1 MGKELIS
8 VIVPVYNA
16 EKYLQKCLDSILEQT
31 YQNLEIII
39 INDGS
44 TDNSG
49 QICQEYEKQDDRI
62 IYIEKQNSGVSDTRN
77 AGMDR
82 MTGTY
87 VTFVDS
93 DDWLEPNYVKF
104 LYEKVIEYQADI
116 VVGNYTSF
124 NESNSVFYFHISTDY
139 YEKVYDNK
147 SVIPCLYD
155 AKELL
160 KSALIVPWGK
170 IYKKEIIANLRFP
183 INRIGEDA
191 LFNLKALLD
200 SEKVVYVNK
209 SAYINRVREGSLSNT
224 WTDEWI
230 RDAIYIIEER
240 LSLLATLGYPLS
252 EHRRAYKMS
261 LDYIS
266 SEGYNRGLA
275 NSHELNYIK
284 EKKMLLDRLL
294 PQSKEDKKAVVLA
307 ADFSSLDQVVTTIKS
322 ICYHNRSVRFYII
335 NEDFPK
341 EWFIELNSRLRD
353 FNSEIINCRVTSN
366 QLSRHKTDISYTA
379 SLLYCISDFVEE
391 DKALYLDYDV
401 LVTKNLD
408 DLFETD
414 LQDYPLAAVRDYG
427 GRVYYGREMF
437 NAGVLL
443 INNRLWKQEN
453 MSQRLI
459 DLTNEWHDK
468 VDQADQSILNMLFEN
483 RWLEMEFDNNHVV
496 IHKQFTDYELPA
508 GQDYPGIIH
517 YLSHRKPWFDLAAQ
531 TYRDVWWYY
540 HSLEWT
546 ELGKNHHL
554 HPLQKSHI
562 YPIREPLTCLI
573 YTSSDQ
579 IEQIET
585 LIQSLPN
592 IQFKIAARVMVSDRL
607 KQLLVYPNVTV
618 YAGINYL
625 AELDQEL
632 IETSQV
638 LLDINHGEKTE
649 EMLDQ
654 FSERGKL
661 ILAFENTK
669 YREVGQ
675 ITYKVEQVQE
685 MIEKLREVE
694 EKHGF

>member
-1 MGKELIS
+1 MNEKIT
-8 VIVPVYNA
+8 VIVPVYNV
-16 EKYLQKCLDSILEQT
+16 EHYLDKCLDSLINQT
-31 YQNLEIII
+31 YKNLEIIV

-49 QICQEYEKQDDRI
+49 IICQEYAQKDNRI
-62 IYIEKQNSGVSDTRN
+62 IYIEKENGGQSEARN
-77 AGMDR
+77 MGLNR
-82 MTGTY
+82 MTGSY

-93 DDWLEPNYVKF
+93 DDWVELDYVEV
-104 LYEKVIEYQADI
+104 LYNKLIEYQADI
-116 VVGNYTSF
+116 AVGNYYSY
-124 NESNSVFYFHISTDY
+124 NEQEGIFYFHIFGNSY
-139 YEKVYDNK
+139 YEKVYDNVSIFENFYESEHMK
-147 SVIPCLYD
+147 NF
-155 AKELL
+155 
-160 KSALIVPWGK
+160 ALICVGGKLYKSDLFRELRFEVGKLGEDGYLNQK
-170 IYKKEIIANLRFP
+170 IY
-183 INRIGEDA
+183 
-191 LFNLKALLD
+191 LLA
-200 SEKVVYVNK
+200 EKTIYLNAGLY
-209 SAYINRVREGSLSNT
+209 AYRQREGSSSRS
-224 WTDEWI
+224 WTEKWMHALV
-230 RDAIYIIEER
+230 DAMSER
-240 LSLLATLGYPLS
+240 ITLLASLGYPLDK
-252 EHRRAYKMS
+252 H
-261 LDYIS
+261 
-266 SEGYNRGLA
+266 LA
-275 NSHELNYIK
+275 VYR
-284 EKKMLLDRLL
+284 KMLDSALSNGQASTLSDTNTY
-294 PQSKEDKKAVVLA
+294 KELAAKKVVLSQLTTEKTIDKKAVVLA
-307 ADFSSLDQVVTTIKS
+307 ANHAYVEQVVTTIKS
-322 ICYHNRSVRFYII
+322 ICYHNRSIRFYLI
-335 NEDFPK
+335 NSDFPN
-341 EWFIELNSRLRD
+341 EWFKQLNKRLERYD
-353 FNSEIINCRVTSN
+353 SEIINCRVTSE
-366 QLSRHKTDISYTA
+366 QISRYKTDISYTVF
-379 SLLYCISDFVEE
+379 LRYFISDFVKE
-391 DKALYLDYDV
+391 DKALYLDCDLV
-401 LVTKNLD
+401 VTKNLD
-408 DLFETD
+408 NLFETD

-483 RWLEMEFDNNHVV
+483 RWIELEFDNNHVV

-531 TYRDVWWYY
+531 SYRDVWWYY

-546 ELGKNHHL
+546 ELGQNHHL

-562 YPIREPLTCLI
+562 YPIREPFTCLI

-579 IEQIET
+579 IEQIDT

-625 AELDQEL
+625 VELDQEL

-654 FSERGKL
+654 FSKRGKL

-669 YREVGQ
+669 YREMGQ

-694 EKHGF
+694 EKYGF

>member
-483 RWLEMEFDNNHVV
+483 RWIELEFDNNHVV

-531 TYRDVWWYY
+531 SYRDVWWYY

-546 ELGKNHHL
+546 ELGQNHHL

-562 YPIREPLTCLI
+562 YPIREPFTCLI

-579 IEQIET
+579 IEQIDT

-669 YREVGQ
+669 YSEVGQ
-675 ITYKVEQVQE
+675 IIYKVEQVQE
-685 MIEKLREVE
+685 IINKIREVE
-694 EKHGF
+694 DKHGF

>member
-1 MGKELIS
+1 MEKELIS

-31 YQNLEIII
+31 YKNLEIII

-62 IYIEKQNSGVSDTRN
+62 VYIEKENSGVSDTRN
-77 AGMDR
+77 AGMNR
-82 MTGTY
+82 MTGPY

-104 LYEKVIEYQADI
+104 LYEKLIEHQADI

-124 NESNSVFYFHISTDY
+124 NESNSVFYFHTSADY

-170 IYKKEIIANLRFP
+170 IYKKEIIANFRFP
-183 INRIGEDA
+183 IDRIGEDA

-200 SEKVVYVNK
+200 SKKVVYVNK
-209 SAYINRVREGSLSNT
+209 SAYIYRVREGSLSNT
-224 WTDEWI
+224 WSDKWI

-240 LSLLATLGYPLS
+240 LSLLASLGYPLS

-266 SEGYNRGLA
+266 SEAYNRGLA

-307 ADFSSLDQVVTTIKS
+307 ADFSNLDQVVTTIKS
-322 ICYHNRSVRFYII
+322 ICYHNHSVRFYII

-341 EWFIELNSRLRD
+341 EWFIQLNSRLRD
-353 FNSEIINCRVTSN
+353 FDSEMINCCVTSD
-366 QLSRHKTDISYTA
+366 QLSRHKTDISYTS
-379 SLLYCISDFVEE
+379 SLLYFISDFVEE
-391 DKALYLDYDV
+391 NKALYLDYDV

-408 DLFETD
+408 DLFEID

-427 GRVYYGREMF
+427 RKVYYDQEMF
-437 NAGVLL
+437 NTGVLL
-443 INNRLWKQEN
+443 INNRVWKQESMN
-453 MSQRLI
+453 QRLI
-459 DLTNEWHDK
+459 NLTDDLHDK
-468 VDQADQSILNMLFEN
+468 VDMVDQLMLNKLFEN
-483 RWLEMEFDNNHVV
+483 KWLELDFDNNYIVS
-496 IHKQFTDYELPA
+496 HKQFTDYKLPKS
-508 GQDYPGIIH
+508 QDYPGIIH
-517 YLSHRKPWFDLAAQ
+517 YPSNRKPWDNLGIQA
-531 TYRDVWWYY
+531 YRNVWWYY
-540 HSLEWT
+540 HNLEWT
-546 ELGKNHHL
+546 ELGQNYYL
-554 HPLQKSHI
+554 HTLKKAHI
-562 YPIREPLTCLI
+562 YPQKLPVTCLI
-573 YTSSDQ
+573 YTFSDRIEKLDSLVQALPEIQFIIVASVKVSDQ
-579 IEQIET
+579 LTKRIV
-585 LIQSLPN
+585 N
-592 IQFKIAARVMVSDRL
+592 
-607 KQLLVYPNVTV
+607 PNVT
-618 YAGINYL
+618 ILSEFNDL
-625 AELDQEL
+625 SELEQEL
-632 IETSQV
+632 IEISQI
-638 LLDINHGEKTE
+638 LLDVNHGEKNVE
-649 EMLDQ
+649 ILEQ
-654 FSERGKL
+654 FAKLGKP

-669 YREVGQ
+669 YCEVGQ
-675 ITYKVEQVQE
+675 IIYKVEQVQE
-685 MIEKLREVE
+685 MINKIREVE
-694 EKHGF
+694 DKHGF

>member
-1 MGKELIS
+1 MEKELIS

-31 YQNLEIII
+31 YKNLEIII

-62 IYIEKQNSGVSDTRN
+62 VYIEKENSGVSDTRN
-77 AGMDR
+77 AGMNR
-82 MTGTY
+82 MTGPY

-104 LYEKVIEYQADI
+104 LYEKLIEHQADI

-124 NESNSVFYFHISTDY
+124 NESNSVFYFHTSADY

-170 IYKKEIIANLRFP
+170 IYKKEIIANFRFP
-183 INRIGEDA
+183 IDRIGEDA

-200 SEKVVYVNK
+200 SKKVVYVNK
-209 SAYINRVREGSLSNT
+209 SAYIYRVREGSLSNT
-224 WTDEWI
+224 WSDKWI

-240 LSLLATLGYPLS
+240 LSLLASLGYPLS

-266 SEGYNRGLA
+266 SEAYNRGLA

-307 ADFSSLDQVVTTIKS
+307 ADFSNLDQVVTTIKS
-322 ICYHNRSVRFYII
+322 ICYHNHSVRFYII

-341 EWFIELNSRLRD
+341 EWFIQLNSRLRD
-353 FNSEIINCRVTSN
+353 FDSEMINCCVTSD
-366 QLSRHKTDISYTA
+366 QLSRHKTDISYTS
-379 SLLYCISDFVEE
+379 SLLYFISDFVEE
-391 DKALYLDYDV
+391 NKALYLDYDV

-408 DLFETD
+408 DLFEID

-427 GRVYYGREMF
+427 RKVYYDQEMF
-437 NAGVLL
+437 NIGVLL
-443 INNRLWKQEN
+443 INNRVWKQEN
-453 MSQRLI
+453 MTQRLI
-459 DLTNEWHDK
+459 DLTDELHDK
-468 VDQADQSILNMLFEN
+468 LDMVDQHILNKLFEN
-483 RWLEMEFDNNHVV
+483 KWLEIDFDNNYIVS
-496 IHKQFTDYELPA
+496 HKQFTDYKLPKS
-508 GQDYPGIIH
+508 QDYPGIIH
-517 YLSHRKPWFDLAAQ
+517 YPSNRKPWDNLGIQA
-531 TYRDVWWYY
+531 YRNVWWYY
-540 HSLEWT
+540 HNLEWT
-546 ELGKNHHL
+546 ELGQNYHL
-554 HPLQKSHI
+554 HTLKKAHI
-562 YPIREPLTCLI
+562 YPQKLPVTCLI
-573 YTSSDQ
+573 YTFSDRIEQLESLVQALPEIQFIIVASVKVSDQ
-579 IEQIET
+579 LTKRI
-585 LIQSLPN
+585 
-592 IQFKIAARVMVSDRL
+592 VD
-607 KQLLVYPNVTV
+607 PNVT
-618 YAGINYL
+618 ILSDFNDL
-625 AELDQEL
+625 SELEQEL
-632 IETSQV
+632 IEISQV
-638 LLDINHGEKTE
+638 LLDINHGEKNE
-649 EMLDQ
+649 EIMEQ
-654 FSERGKL
+654 FAKLGKP

-669 YREVGQ
+669 YSEVGQ
-675 ITYKVEQVQE
+675 IIYKVEQVQE
-685 MIEKLREVE
+685 MINKIREVE
-694 EKHGF
+694 DKHGF

>member
-49 QICQEYEKQDDRI
+49 QICQEYEKKDARI
-62 IYIEKQNSGVSDTRN
+62 IYIEKENSGVSDTRN
-77 AGMDR
+77 TGLDR

-93 DDWLEPNYVKF
+93 DDWVEPNYIKF
-104 LYEKVIEYQADI
+104 LYEKVIDHKADI

-124 NESNSVFYFHISTDY
+124 NESNSVFYFHTSADY

-147 SVIPCLYD
+147 SIIPCLYD
-155 AKELL
+155 SKELL

-209 SAYINRVREGSLSNT
+209 SAYINRVREGSLSNA
-224 WTDEWI
+224 WTDEGI

-266 SEGYNRGLA
+266 SEAYNRGLA

-307 ADFSSLDQVVTTIKS
+307 ADFSNLDQVVTTIKS

-335 NEDFPK
+335 NRDFPK
-341 EWFIELNSRLRD
+341 EWFIQLNGRLRD
-353 FNSEIINCRVTSN
+353 FDSEIINCRVTSD
-366 QLSRHKTDISYTA
+366 QISRFKTDISYVA
-379 SLLYCISDFVEE
+379 SLCYFIPDFVKE
-391 DKALYLDYDV
+391 DKALYLDCDLV
-401 LVTKNLD
+401 VTKNLD
-408 DLFETD
+408 DLFATD
-414 LQDYPLAAVRDYG
+414 LQGYPLAAVRDYG
-427 GRVYYGREMF
+427 GKVYYDQEIF
-437 NAGVLL
+437 NVGVLL
-443 INNRLWKQEN
+443 INNLVWKQES
-453 MSQRLI
+453 MTQRLI
-459 DLTNEWHDK
+459 NLTDEQHDK
-468 VDQADQSILNMLFEN
+468 ADQVNQLVLNKLFEN
-483 RWLEMEFDNNHVV
+483 KWLELDFDNNYIV
-496 IHKQFTDYELPA
+496 IHKQFTDYKLPKS
-508 GQDYPGIIH
+508 QDYPGIIH
-517 YLSHRKPWFDLAAQ
+517 YPSNRKPWDNLGIQA
-531 TYRDVWWYY
+531 YRNVWWYY
-540 HSLEWT
+540 HNLEWT
-546 ELGKNHHL
+546 ELGQNYHL
-554 HPLQKSHI
+554 HTLKKAHI
-562 YPIREPLTCLI
+562 YPQKLPVTCLI
-573 YTSSDQ
+573 YTFSDRIEQLESLVQALPEIQFIIVARVKVSDQ
-579 IEQIET
+579 LTKRIV
-585 LIQSLPN
+585 N
-592 IQFKIAARVMVSDRL
+592 
-607 KQLLVYPNVTV
+607 PNVT
-618 YAGINYL
+618 ILSEFNDL
-625 AELDQEL
+625 SELEQEL
-632 IETSQV
+632 IEISQV
-638 LLDINHGEKTE
+638 LLDINHGEKNE
-649 EMLDQ
+649 EIMEQ
-654 FSERGKL
+654 FAKLGKP
-661 ILAFENTK
+661 IIAFENTK
-669 YREVGQ
+669 YSEVGQ
-675 ITYKVEQVQE
+675 IIYKVEQVQE
-685 MIEKLREVE
+685 MINKIREVE
-694 EKHGF
+694 DKHEF

>member
-1 MGKELIS
+1 MEKELIS

-31 YQNLEIII
+31 YKNLEIII

-62 IYIEKQNSGVSDTRN
+62 VYIEKENSGVSDTRN
-77 AGMDR
+77 AGMNR
-82 MTGTY
+82 MTGPY

-104 LYEKVIEYQADI
+104 LYEKLIEHQADI

-124 NESNSVFYFHISTDY
+124 NESNSVFYFHTSADY

-170 IYKKEIIANLRFP
+170 IYKKEIIANFRFP
-183 INRIGEDA
+183 IDRIVEDA

-200 SEKVVYVNK
+200 SKKVVYVNK
-209 SAYINRVREGSLSNT
+209 SAYIYRVREGSLSNT
-224 WTDEWI
+224 WSDKWI

-240 LSLLATLGYPLS
+240 LSLLASLGYPLS

-266 SEGYNRGLA
+266 SEAYNRGLA

-307 ADFSSLDQVVTTIKS
+307 ADFSNLDQVVTTIKS

-341 EWFIELNSRLRD
+341 EWFIQLNSRLRD
-353 FNSEIINCRVTSN
+353 FDSEMINCCVTSD
-366 QLSRHKTDISYTA
+366 QLSRHKTDISYTS
-379 SLLYCISDFVEE
+379 SLLYFISDFVEE
-391 DKALYLDYDV
+391 NKALYLDYDV

-408 DLFETD
+408 DLFEID

-427 GRVYYGREMF
+427 RKVYYDQEMF
-437 NAGVLL
+437 NIGVLL
-443 INNRLWKQEN
+443 INNRVWKQEN
-453 MSQRLI
+453 MTQRLI
-459 DLTNEWHDK
+459 DLTDELHDK
-468 VDQADQSILNMLFEN
+468 VDMVDQHILNKLFEN
-483 RWLEMEFDNNHVV
+483 KWLEIDFDNNYIVS
-496 IHKQFTDYELPA
+496 HKQFTDYKLPKS
-508 GQDYPGIIH
+508 QDYPGIIH
-517 YLSHRKPWFDLAAQ
+517 YPSNRKPWDNLGIQA
-531 TYRDVWWYY
+531 YRNVWWYY
-540 HSLEWT
+540 HNLEWT
-546 ELGKNHHL
+546 ELGQNYHL
-554 HPLQKSHI
+554 HTLKKAHI
-562 YPIREPLTCLI
+562 YPQKLPVTCLI
-573 YTSSDQ
+573 YTFSDR
-579 IEQIET
+579 IEQLE
-585 LIQSLPN
+585 SLVQALPE
-592 IQFKIAARVMVSDRL
+592 IQFIIVASVKVSG
-607 KQLLVYPNVTV
+607 QLTKRIVDPNVT
-618 YAGINYL
+618 ILSDFNDL
-625 AELDQEL
+625 SELEQEL
-632 IETSQV
+632 IEISQV
-638 LLDINHGEKTE
+638 LLDINHGEKNE
-649 EMLDQ
+649 EIMEQ
-654 FSERGKL
+654 FAKLGKP

-669 YREVGQ
+669 YSEVGQ
-675 ITYKVEQVQE
+675 IIYKVEQVQE
-685 MIEKLREVE
+685 MINKIREVE
-694 EKHGF
+694 DKHGF

>member
-1 MGKELIS
+1 MEKELIS

-31 YQNLEIII
+31 YKNLEIII

-62 IYIEKQNSGVSDTRN
+62 VYIEKENSGVSDTRN
-77 AGMDR
+77 AGMNR
-82 MTGTY
+82 MTGPY

-104 LYEKVIEYQADI
+104 LYEKLIEHQADI

-124 NESNSVFYFHISTDY
+124 NESNSVFYFHTSADY

-170 IYKKEIIANLRFP
+170 IYKKEIIANFRFP
-183 INRIGEDA
+183 IDRIGEDA

-200 SEKVVYVNK
+200 SKKVVYVNK
-209 SAYINRVREGSLSNT
+209 SAYIYRVREGSLSNT
-224 WTDEWI
+224 WSDKWI

-240 LSLLATLGYPLS
+240 LSLLASLGYPLS

-266 SEGYNRGLA
+266 SEAYNRGLA

-307 ADFSSLDQVVTTIKS
+307 ADFSNLDQVVTTIKS
-322 ICYHNRSVRFYII
+322 ICYHNHSVRFYII

-341 EWFIELNSRLRD
+341 EWFIQLNSRLRD
-353 FNSEIINCRVTSN
+353 FDSEMINCCVTSD
-366 QLSRHKTDISYTA
+366 QLSRHKTDISYTS
-379 SLLYCISDFVEE
+379 SLLYFISDFVEE
-391 DKALYLDYDV
+391 NKALYLDYDV

-408 DLFETD
+408 DLFEID

-427 GRVYYGREMF
+427 RKVYYDQEMF
-437 NAGVLL
+437 NIGVLL
-443 INNRLWKQEN
+443 INNRVWKQEN
-453 MSQRLI
+453 MTQRLI
-459 DLTNEWHDK
+459 DLTDELHDK
-468 VDQADQSILNMLFEN
+468 VDMVDQHILNKLFEN
-483 RWLEMEFDNNHVV
+483 KWLEIDFDNNYIVS
-496 IHKQFTDYELPA
+496 HKQFTDYKLPKS
-508 GQDYPGIIH
+508 QDYPGIIH
-517 YLSHRKPWFDLAAQ
+517 YPSNRKPWDNLGIQA
-531 TYRDVWWYY
+531 YRNVWWYY
-540 HSLEWT
+540 HNLEWT
-546 ELGKNHHL
+546 ELGQNYHL
-554 HPLQKSHI
+554 HTLKKAHI
-562 YPIREPLTCLI
+562 YPQKLPVTCLI
-573 YTSSDQ
+573 YTFSDRIEQLESLVQALPEIQFIIVASVKVSDQ
-579 IEQIET
+579 LTKRI
-585 LIQSLPN
+585 
-592 IQFKIAARVMVSDRL
+592 VD
-607 KQLLVYPNVTV
+607 PNVT
-618 YAGINYL
+618 ILSDFNDL
-625 AELDQEL
+625 SELEQEL
-632 IETSQV
+632 IEISQV
-638 LLDINHGEKTE
+638 LLDINHGEKNE
-649 EMLDQ
+649 EIMEQ
-654 FSERGKL
+654 FAKLGKP

-669 YREVGQ
+669 YSEVGQ
-675 ITYKVEQVQE
+675 IIYKVEQVQE
-685 MIEKLREVE
+685 MINKIREVE
-694 EKHGF
+694 DKHGF

>member
-1 MGKELIS
+1 MEKELIS

-31 YQNLEIII
+31 YKNLEIII

-62 IYIEKQNSGVSDTRN
+62 VYIEKENSGVSDTRN

-82 MTGTY
+82 MTGPY

-104 LYEKVIEYQADI
+104 LYEKLIEHQADI

-124 NESNSVFYFHISTDY
+124 NESNSVFYFHTSADY

-170 IYKKEIIANLRFP
+170 IYKKEIIANFRFP
-183 INRIGEDA
+183 IDRIGEDA
-191 LFNLKALLD
+191 LFNLKALLG
-200 SEKVVYVNK
+200 SKKVVYVNK
-209 SAYINRVREGSLSNT
+209 SAYIYRVREGSLSNT

-266 SEGYNRGLA
+266 SEAYNRGLA

-307 ADFSSLDQVVTTIKS
+307 ADFSNLDQVVTTIKS

-335 NEDFPK
+335 NRDFPK
-341 EWFIELNSRLRD
+341 EWFIQLNGRLRD
-353 FNSEIINCRVTSN
+353 FDSEIINCRVTSD
-366 QLSRHKTDISYTA
+366 QISRFKTDISYVA
-379 SLLYCISDFVEE
+379 SLCYFIPDFVKE
-391 DKALYLDYDV
+391 DKALYLDCDLV
-401 LVTKNLD
+401 VTKNLD
-408 DLFETD
+408 DLFATD
-414 LQDYPLAAVRDYG
+414 LQGYPLAAVRDYG
-427 GRVYYGREMF
+427 RKVYYDQEIF
-437 NAGVLL
+437 NVGVLL
-443 INNRLWKQEN
+443 INNLVWKQES
-453 MSQRLI
+453 MTQRLI
-459 DLTNEWHDK
+459 NLTDEQHDK
-468 VDQADQSILNMLFEN
+468 ADQVDQLVLNKLFEN
-483 RWLEMEFDNNHVV
+483 KWLELDFDNNYIVS
-496 IHKQFTDYELPA
+496 HKQFTDYKLPKS
-508 GQDYPGIIH
+508 QDYPGIIH
-517 YLSHRKPWFDLAAQ
+517 YPSNRKPWDNLGIQA
-531 TYRDVWWYY
+531 YRNVWWYY
-540 HSLEWT
+540 HNLEWT
-546 ELGKNHHL
+546 ELGQNYHL
-554 HPLQKSHI
+554 HTLKKAHI
-562 YPIREPLTCLI
+562 YPQKLPVTCLI
-573 YTSSDQ
+573 YTFSDRIEQLESLVQALPEIQFIIVARVKVSDQ
-579 IEQIET
+579 LTKRIV
-585 LIQSLPN
+585 N
-592 IQFKIAARVMVSDRL
+592 
-607 KQLLVYPNVTV
+607 PNVT
-618 YAGINYL
+618 ILSDFNDL
-625 AELDQEL
+625 SELEQEL
-632 IETSQV
+632 IEISQV
-638 LLDINHGEKTE
+638 LLDINHGEKNE
-649 EMLDQ
+649 EIMEQ
-654 FSERGKL
+654 FAKLGKP

-669 YREVGQ
+669 YSEVGQ
-675 ITYKVEQVQE
+675 IIYKVEQVQE
-685 MIEKLREVE
+685 MINKIREVE
-694 EKHGF
+694 DKYGF

>member
-62 IYIEKQNSGVSDTRN
+62 IYIEKENSGVSDTRN
-77 AGMDR
+77 AGLDR

-93 DDWLEPNYVKF
+93 DDWVEPNYIKF

-147 SVIPCLYD
+147 SIIPCLYD
-155 AKELL
+155 SKELL

-209 SAYINRVREGSLSNT
+209 SAYIYRVREGSLSNT

-266 SEGYNRGLA
+266 SEAYNRGLA

-307 ADFSSLDQVVTTIKS
+307 ADFSNLDQVVTTIKS

-335 NEDFPK
+335 NRDFPK
-341 EWFIELNSRLRD
+341 EWFIQLNGRLRD
-353 FNSEIINCRVTSN
+353 FDSEIINCRVTSD
-366 QLSRHKTDISYTA
+366 QISRFKTDINYVA
-379 SLLYCISDFVEE
+379 SLYYFIPDFVKE
-391 DKALYLDYDV
+391 DKALYLNCDLV
-401 LVTKNLD
+401 VTKNLD
-408 DLFETD
+408 DLFATD
-414 LQDYPLAAVRDYG
+414 LQGYPLAAVRDYG
-427 GRVYYGREMF
+427 GKVYYDQEIF
-437 NAGVLL
+437 NVGVLL
-443 INNRLWKQEN
+443 INNLVWKQES
-453 MSQRLI
+453 MTQRLI
-459 DLTNEWHDK
+459 NLTDELHDK
-468 VDQADQSILNMLFEN
+468 VDMVDQHILNKLFEN
-483 RWLEMEFDNNHVV
+483 KWLELDFDNNYIVS
-496 IHKQFTDYELPA
+496 HKQFTDYKLPKS
-508 GQDYPGIIH
+508 QDYPGIIH
-517 YLSHRKPWFDLAAQ
+517 YPSNRKPWDNLGIQA
-531 TYRDVWWYY
+531 YRNVWWYY
-540 HSLEWT
+540 HNLEWT
-546 ELGKNHHL
+546 ELGQNYHL
-554 HPLQKSHI
+554 HTLKKAHI
-562 YPIREPLTCLI
+562 YPQKLPVTCLI
-573 YTSSDQ
+573 YTFSDRIEQLESLVQALPEIQFIIVARVKVSDQ
-579 IEQIET
+579 LTKRIV
-585 LIQSLPN
+585 N
-592 IQFKIAARVMVSDRL
+592 
-607 KQLLVYPNVTV
+607 PNVT
-618 YAGINYL
+618 ILSEFNDL
-625 AELDQEL
+625 SELEQEL
-632 IETSQV
+632 IEISQV
-638 LLDINHGEKTE
+638 LLDINHGEKNE
-649 EMLDQ
+649 EIMEQ
-654 FSERGKL
+654 FAKLGKP

-669 YREVGQ
+669 YSEVGQ
-675 ITYKVEQVQE
+675 IIYKVEQVQE
-685 MIEKLREVE
+685 MINKIREVE
-694 EKHGF
+694 DKHGF

>member
-62 IYIEKQNSGVSDTRN
+62 IYIEKENSGVSDTRN
-77 AGMDR
+77 AGMNR

-87 VTFVDS
+87 ITFVDS

-104 LYEKVIEYQADI
+104 LYEKLIEHQADI

-124 NESNSVFYFHISTDY
+124 NESNSVFYFHTSADY

-147 SVIPCLYD
+147 SIIPCLYD

-170 IYKKEIIANLRFP
+170 IYKKEIIANFRFP
-183 INRIGEDA
+183 IDRIGEDA

-200 SEKVVYVNK
+200 SKKVVYVNK
-209 SAYINRVREGSLSNT
+209 SAYIYRVREGSLSNT
-224 WTDEWI
+224 WSDKWI

-240 LSLLATLGYPLS
+240 LSLLASLGYPLS
-252 EHRRAYKMS
+252 EHRRVYKMS

-266 SEGYNRGLA
+266 SEAYNRGLA

-294 PQSKEDKKAVVLA
+294 PQNKEDKKAVVMV
-307 ADFSSLDQVVTTIKS
+307 ADVSNINQVLTTMKS

-335 NEDFPK
+335 NEGFSK
-341 EWFIELNSRLRD
+341 EWFIQLNSRLRD
-353 FNSEIINCRVTSN
+353 FDSEMINCRVTSN

-408 DLFETD
+408 DLFEID

-427 GRVYYGREMF
+427 RKVYYDQEMF
-437 NAGVLL
+437 NTGVLL
-443 INNRLWKQEN
+443 INNRVWKQESMN
-453 MSQRLI
+453 QRLI
-459 DLTNEWHDK
+459 NLTDDLHDK
-468 VDQADQSILNMLFEN
+468 VDMVDQLMMNKLFEN
-483 RWLEMEFDNNHVV
+483 KWLELDFDNNYIVS
-496 IHKQFTDYELPA
+496 HKQFTDYKLPKS
-508 GQDYPGIIH
+508 QDYPGIIH
-517 YLSHRKPWFDLAAQ
+517 YPSNRKPWDNLGIQA
-531 TYRDVWWYY
+531 YRNVWWYY
-540 HSLEWT
+540 HNLEWT
-546 ELGKNHHL
+546 ELGQNYHL
-554 HPLQKSHI
+554 HTLKKAHI
-562 YPIREPLTCLI
+562 YPQKLPVTCLI
-573 YTSSDQ
+573 YTFSDR
-579 IEQIET
+579 IEK
-585 LIQSLPN
+585 LDSLVQALPE
-592 IQFKIAARVMVSDRL
+592 IQFIIVASVKVSY
-607 KQLLVYPNVTV
+607 QLTKRIVNPNVT
-618 YAGINYL
+618 ILSEFNDL
-625 AELDQEL
+625 SELEQEL
-632 IETSQV
+632 IEISQI
-638 LLDINHGEKTE
+638 LLDINHGEKNVE
-649 EMLDQ
+649 ILEQ
-654 FSERGKL
+654 FAKLGKP

-669 YREVGQ
+669 YSEVGQ
-675 ITYKVEQVQE
+675 IIYKVEQVQE
-685 MIEKLREVE
+685 MINKIREVE
-694 EKHGF
+694 DKHGF

>member
-1 MGKELIS
+1 MEKELIS

-62 IYIEKQNSGVSDTRN
+62 IYIEKENSGVSDTRN
-77 AGMDR
+77 AGLDR

-93 DDWLEPNYVKF
+93 DDWVEPNYIKF

-155 AKELL
+155 SKELL

-209 SAYINRVREGSLSNT
+209 SAYIYRVREGSLSNT

-240 LSLLATLGYPLS
+240 LSLLATLGYPLL

-266 SEGYNRGLA
+266 SEACNRGLA

-307 ADFSSLDQVVTTIKS
+307 ADFSNLDQVVTTIKS

-335 NEDFPK
+335 NRDFPK
-341 EWFIELNSRLRD
+341 EWFIQLNGRLSD
-353 FNSEIINCRVTSN
+353 FDSEIINCRVTSD
-366 QLSRHKTDISYTA
+366 QISRFKTDISYTVYLRYFVA
-379 SLLYCISDFVEE
+379 DFVKE
-391 DKALYLDYDV
+391 DKALYLDYDLV
-401 LVTKNLD
+401 VTKNLD
-408 DLFETD
+408 DLFNID
-414 LQDYPLAAVRDYG
+414 LQDYPLAAIRDYG
-427 GRVYYGREMF
+427 GKVYYGREIF

-443 INNRLWKQEN
+443 INNRVWKQEQLP
-453 MSQRLI
+453 QRLI

-468 VDQADQSILNMLFEN
+468 ADQVDQLVLNKLFEN
-483 RWLEMEFDNNHVV
+483 RWVELDFDNNYIVS
-496 IHKQFTDYELPA
+496 HKQFTDYKLPKS
-508 GQDYPGIIH
+508 QDYPGIIH
-517 YLSHRKPWFDLAAQ
+517 YPSNRKPWDNLGIQA
-531 TYRDVWWYY
+531 YRNVWWYY
-540 HSLEWT
+540 HNLEWT
-546 ELGKNHHL
+546 ELGQNYHL
-554 HPLQKSHI
+554 HTLKKAHI
-562 YPIREPLTCLI
+562 YPQKLPVTCLI
-573 YTSSDQ
+573 YTFSDRIEQLESLVQALPEIQFIIVARVKVSDQ
-579 IEQIET
+579 LTKRIV
-585 LIQSLPN
+585 N
-592 IQFKIAARVMVSDRL
+592 
-607 KQLLVYPNVTV
+607 PNVT
-618 YAGINYL
+618 ILSEFNDL
-625 AELDQEL
+625 SELEQEL
-632 IETSQV
+632 IEISQV
-638 LLDINHGEKTE
+638 LLDINHGEKNE
-649 EMLDQ
+649 EIMEQ
-654 FSERGKL
+654 FAKLGKP

-669 YREVGQ
+669 YSEVGQ
-675 ITYKVEQVQE
+675 IIYKVEQVQE
-685 MIEKLREVE
+685 MINKIREVE
-694 EKHGF
+694 DKHGF

>member
-1 MGKELIS
+1 MEKELIS

-31 YQNLEIII
+31 YKNLEIII

-62 IYIEKQNSGVSDTRN
+62 IYIEKENSGVSDTRN

-104 LYEKVIEYQADI
+104 LYEKLIEHQADI

-124 NESNSVFYFHISTDY
+124 NESNSVFYFHTSADY

-170 IYKKEIIANLRFP
+170 IYKKEIIANFRFP
-183 INRIGEDA
+183 IDRIGEDA

-200 SEKVVYVNK
+200 SKKVVYVNK
-209 SAYINRVREGSLSNT
+209 SAYIYRVREGSLSNT
-224 WTDEWI
+224 WSDKWI

-240 LSLLATLGYPLS
+240 LSLLASLGYTLS

-266 SEGYNRGLA
+266 SEAYNRGLA

-307 ADFSSLDQVVTTIKS
+307 ADFSNLDQVVTTIKS

-341 EWFIELNSRLRD
+341 EWFIQLNSRLRD
-353 FNSEIINCRVTSN
+353 FDSEMINCCVTSD
-366 QLSRHKTDISYTA
+366 QLSRHKTDISYTS
-379 SLLYCISDFVEE
+379 SLLYFISDFVEE
-391 DKALYLDYDV
+391 NKALYLDYDV

-408 DLFETD
+408 DLFEID

-427 GRVYYGREMF
+427 RKVYYDQEMF
-437 NAGVLL
+437 NIGVLL
-443 INNRLWKQEN
+443 INNRVWKQEN
-453 MSQRLI
+453 MTQRLI
-459 DLTNEWHDK
+459 DLTDELHDK
-468 VDQADQSILNMLFEN
+468 VDIVDQHILNKLFEN
-483 RWLEMEFDNNHVV
+483 KWLEIDFDNNYIVS
-496 IHKQFTDYELPA
+496 HKQFTDYKLPKS
-508 GQDYPGIIH
+508 QDYPGIIH
-517 YLSHRKPWFDLAAQ
+517 YPSNRKPWDNLGIQA
-531 TYRDVWWYY
+531 YRNVWWYY
-540 HSLEWT
+540 HNLEWT
-546 ELGKNHHL
+546 ELGQNYHL
-554 HPLQKSHI
+554 HTLKKAHI
-562 YPIREPLTCLI
+562 YPQKLPVTCLI
-573 YTSSDQ
+573 YTFSDRIEQLESLVQALPEIQFIIVASVKVSDQ
-579 IEQIET
+579 LTKRIV
-585 LIQSLPN
+585 N
-592 IQFKIAARVMVSDRL
+592 
-607 KQLLVYPNVTV
+607 PNVT
-618 YAGINYL
+618 ILSDFNDL
-625 AELDQEL
+625 SELEQEL
-632 IETSQV
+632 IEISQV
-638 LLDINHGEKTE
+638 LLDINHGEKNE
-649 EMLDQ
+649 EIMEQ
-654 FSERGKL
+654 FAKLGKP

-669 YREVGQ
+669 YSEVGQ
-675 ITYKVEQVQE
+675 IIYKVEQVQE
-685 MIEKLREVE
+685 MINKIREVE
-694 EKHGF
+694 DKHGF

>member
-517 YLSHRKPWFDLAAQ
+517 YLSHRKPWFDLASQ

-625 AELDQEL
+625 VELDQEL

-685 MIEKLREVE
+685 MIEKLRELN
-694 EKHGF
+694 K

>member
-1 MGKELIS
+1 MEKELIS

-31 YQNLEIII
+31 YKNLEIII

-62 IYIEKQNSGVSDTRN
+62 VYIEKENSGVSDTRN
-77 AGMDR
+77 AGMNR
-82 MTGTY
+82 MTGPY

-104 LYEKVIEYQADI
+104 LYEKLIEHQADI

-124 NESNSVFYFHISTDY
+124 NESNSVFYFHTSADY

-170 IYKKEIIANLRFP
+170 IYKKEIIANFRFP
-183 INRIGEDA
+183 IDRIGEDA

-200 SEKVVYVNK
+200 SKKVVYVNK
-209 SAYINRVREGSLSNT
+209 SAYIYRVREGSLSNT
-224 WTDEWI
+224 WSDKWI

-240 LSLLATLGYPLS
+240 LSLLASLGYPLS

-266 SEGYNRGLA
+266 SEAYNRGLA

-307 ADFSSLDQVVTTIKS
+307 ADFSNLDQVVTTIKS

-341 EWFIELNSRLRD
+341 EWFIQLNSRLRD
-353 FNSEIINCRVTSN
+353 FDSEMINCCVTSD
-366 QLSRHKTDISYTA
+366 QLSRHKTDISYTS
-379 SLLYCISDFVEE
+379 SLLYFISDFVEE
-391 DKALYLDYDV
+391 NKALYLDYDV

-408 DLFETD
+408 DLFEID

-427 GRVYYGREMF
+427 RKVYYDQEMF
-437 NAGVLL
+437 NIGVLL
-443 INNRLWKQEN
+443 INNRVWKQEN
-453 MSQRLI
+453 MTQRLI
-459 DLTNEWHDK
+459 DLTDELHDK
-468 VDQADQSILNMLFEN
+468 VDMVDQHILNKLFEN
-483 RWLEMEFDNNHVV
+483 KWLEIDFDNNYIVS
-496 IHKQFTDYELPA
+496 HKQFTDYKLPKS
-508 GQDYPGIIH
+508 QDYPGIIH
-517 YLSHRKPWFDLAAQ
+517 YPSNRKPWDNLGIQA
-531 TYRDVWWYY
+531 YRNVWWYY
-540 HSLEWT
+540 HNLEWT
-546 ELGKNHHL
+546 ELGQNYHL
-554 HPLQKSHI
+554 HTLKKAHI
-562 YPIREPLTCLI
+562 YPQKLPVTCLI
-573 YTSSDQ
+573 YTFSDRIEQLESLVQALPEIQFIIVASVKVSDQ
-579 IEQIET
+579 LTKRI
-585 LIQSLPN
+585 
-592 IQFKIAARVMVSDRL
+592 VD
-607 KQLLVYPNVTV
+607 PNVT
-618 YAGINYL
+618 ILSDFNDL
-625 AELDQEL
+625 SELEQEL
-632 IETSQV
+632 IEISQV
-638 LLDINHGEKTE
+638 LLDINHGEKNE
-649 EMLDQ
+649 EIMEQ
-654 FSERGKL
+654 FAKLGKP

-669 YREVGQ
+669 YSEVGQ
-675 ITYKVEQVQE
+675 IIYKVEQVQE
-685 MIEKLREVE
+685 MINKIREVE
-694 EKHGF
+694 DKHGF

>member
-62 IYIEKQNSGVSDTRN
+62 IYIEKENSGVSDTRN
-77 AGMDR
+77 AGLDR

-93 DDWLEPNYVKF
+93 DDWVEPNYIKF

-155 AKELL
+155 SKELL

-183 INRIGEDA
+183 IDRIGEDA

-200 SEKVVYVNK
+200 SKKVVYVNK
-209 SAYINRVREGSLSNT
+209 SAYIYRVREGSLSNT
-224 WTDEWI
+224 WSDKWI

-240 LSLLATLGYPLS
+240 LSLLASLGYPLS

-266 SEGYNRGLA
+266 SEAYNRGLA

-307 ADFSSLDQVVTTIKS
+307 ADFSNLDQVVTTIKS

-341 EWFIELNSRLRD
+341 EWFIQLNSRLRD
-353 FNSEIINCRVTSN
+353 FDSEMINCCVTSD
-366 QLSRHKTDISYTA
+366 QLSRHKTDISYTS
-379 SLLYCISDFVEE
+379 SLLYFISDFVEE
-391 DKALYLDYDV
+391 NKALYLDYDV

-408 DLFETD
+408 DLFEID

-427 GRVYYGREMF
+427 RKVYYDQEMF
-437 NAGVLL
+437 NIGVLL
-443 INNRLWKQEN
+443 INNRVWKQEN
-453 MSQRLI
+453 MTQRLI
-459 DLTNEWHDK
+459 DLTDELHDK
-468 VDQADQSILNMLFEN
+468 VDMVDQHILNKLFEN
-483 RWLEMEFDNNHVV
+483 KWLEIDFDNNYIVS
-496 IHKQFTDYELPA
+496 HKQFTDYKLPKS
-508 GQDYPGIIH
+508 QDYPGIIH
-517 YLSHRKPWFDLAAQ
+517 YPSNRKPWDNLGIQA
-531 TYRDVWWYY
+531 YRNVWWYY
-540 HSLEWT
+540 HNLEWT
-546 ELGKNHHL
+546 ELGQNYHL
-554 HPLQKSHI
+554 HTLKKAHI
-562 YPIREPLTCLI
+562 YPQKLPVTCLI
-573 YTSSDQ
+573 YTFSDRIEQLESLVQALPEIQFIIVASVKVSDQ
-579 IEQIET
+579 LTKRI
-585 LIQSLPN
+585 
-592 IQFKIAARVMVSDRL
+592 VD
-607 KQLLVYPNVTV
+607 PNVT
-618 YAGINYL
+618 ILSDFNDL
-625 AELDQEL
+625 SELEQEL
-632 IETSQV
+632 IEISQV
-638 LLDINHGEKTE
+638 LLDINHGEKNE
-649 EMLDQ
+649 EIMEQ
-654 FSERGKL
+654 FAKLGKP

-669 YREVGQ
+669 YSEVGQ
-675 ITYKVEQVQE
+675 IIYKVEQVQE
-685 MIEKLREVE
+685 MINKIREVE
-694 EKHGF
+694 DKHGF

>member
-49 QICQEYEKQDDRI
+49 QICQEYEKKDARI
-62 IYIEKQNSGVSDTRN
+62 IYIEKENSGVSDTRN
-77 AGMDR
+77 TGLDR

-104 LYEKVIEYQADI
+104 LYEKVIDHKADI

-124 NESNSVFYFHISTDY
+124 NESNSVFYFHTSADY

-147 SVIPCLYD
+147 SIIPCLYD
-155 AKELL
+155 SKELL

-209 SAYINRVREGSLSNT
+209 SAYIYRVREGSLSNT

-240 LSLLATLGYPLS
+240 SSLLATLGYPLS

-353 FNSEIINCRVTSN
+353 FNSEMINCRVTSN

-408 DLFETD
+408 DLFEID

-427 GRVYYGREMF
+427 GKVYYDQEMF
-437 NAGVLL
+437 NTGVLL
-443 INNRLWKQEN
+443 INNRVWKQEN
-453 MSQRLI
+453 MTQRLM
-459 DLTNEWHDK
+459 DLTDKLHDK
-468 VDQADQSILNMLFEN
+468 VDMVDQLMLNKLFEN
-483 RWLEMEFDNNHVV
+483 KWLEIDFDNHYIVS
-496 IHKQFTDYELPA
+496 HRQFTDYKLPKS
-508 GQDYPGIIH
+508 QDYPGIIQ
-517 YLSHRKPWFDLAAQ
+517 YPSNRKPWDNLGIQA
-531 TYRDVWWYY
+531 YRNVWWYY

>member
-1 MGKELIS
+1 MTEKIT
-8 VIVPVYNA
+8 VIVPVYNV
-16 EKYLQKCLDSILEQT
+16 ENYLEKCLDSLINQT
-31 YQNLEIII
+31 YKNLEIIV

-49 QICQEYEKQDDRI
+49 IICQEYAQKDNRI
-62 IYIEKQNSGVSDTRN
+62 IYIEKENGGQSEARN
-77 AGMDR
+77 MGLNR
-82 MTGTY
+82 MTGSY

-93 DDWLEPNYVKF
+93 DDWVELDYVEV
-104 LYEKVIEYQADI
+104 LYNKLIEYQADI
-116 VVGNYTSF
+116 AVGNYYSY
-124 NESNSVFYFHISTDY
+124 NEQEGIFYFHIFGNSY
-139 YEKVYDNK
+139 YEKVYDNVSIFENFYESEHMK
-147 SVIPCLYD
+147 NF
-155 AKELL
+155 
-160 KSALIVPWGK
+160 ALICVGGKLYKSDLFRELRFEVGKLGEDGYLNQK
-170 IYKKEIIANLRFP
+170 IY
-183 INRIGEDA
+183 
-191 LFNLKALLD
+191 LLA
-200 SEKVVYVNK
+200 EKTIYLNAGLY
-209 SAYINRVREGSLSNT
+209 AYRQREGSSSRS
-224 WTDEWI
+224 WTEKWMHALV
-230 RDAIYIIEER
+230 DAMSER
-240 LSLLATLGYPLS
+240 ITLLASLGYPLDK
-252 EHRRAYKMS
+252 H
-261 LDYIS
+261 
-266 SEGYNRGLA
+266 LA
-275 NSHELNYIK
+275 VYR
-284 EKKMLLDRLL
+284 KMLDSALSNGQASTLSDTNTY
-294 PQSKEDKKAVVLA
+294 KELAAKKVVLSQLTTEKTIDKKAVVLA
-307 ADFSSLDQVVTTIKS
+307 ANHAYVEQVVTTIKS
-322 ICYHNRSVRFYII
+322 ICYHNRSIRFYLI
-335 NEDFPK
+335 NSDFPNG
-341 EWFIELNSRLRD
+341 WFKQLNKRLERYD
-353 FNSEIINCRVTSN
+353 SEIINCRVTSE
-366 QLSRHKTDISYTA
+366 QISRYKTDISYTVF
-379 SLLYCISDFVEE
+379 LRYFISDFVKE
-391 DKALYLDYDV
+391 DKALYLDCDLV
-401 LVTKNLD
+401 VTKNLD
-408 DLFETD
+408 NLFETD

-483 RWLEMEFDNNHVV
+483 RWIELEFDNNHVV

-531 TYRDVWWYY
+531 SYRDVWWYY

-546 ELGKNHHL
+546 ELGQNHHL

-562 YPIREPLTCLI
+562 YPIREPFTCLI

-579 IEQIET
+579 IEQIDT

-625 AELDQEL
+625 VELDQEL

-654 FSERGKL
+654 FSKRGKL

-669 YREVGQ
+669 YREMGQ

-694 EKHGF
+694 EKYGF

>member
-1 MGKELIS
+1 MEKELIS

-49 QICQEYEKQDDRI
+49 QICQEYEKKDARI
-62 IYIEKQNSGVSDTRN
+62 IYIEKENSGVSNTRN

-93 DDWLEPNYVKF
+93 DDWVEPNYVNF
-104 LYEKVIEYQADI
+104 LYEKVIDHKADI

-124 NESNSVFYFHISTDY
+124 NESNSVFYFHTSADY

-147 SVIPCLYD
+147 SIIPCLYD
-155 AKELL
+155 SKELL

-170 IYKKEIIANLRFP
+170 IYKKAIINNFRFP
-183 INRIGEDA
+183 IDRIGEDA
-191 LFNLKALLD
+191 LFNLKVLLD
-200 SEKVVYVNK
+200 SKNIVYVNK
-209 SAYINRVREGSLSNT
+209 SAYIYRVREGSLSNT

-307 ADFSSLDQVVTTIKS
+307 ADFLNVDQVVTTMKS

-335 NEDFPK
+335 NKDFPK
-341 EWFIELNSRLRD
+341 EWFIQLNSRLRD
-353 FNSEIINCRVTSN
+353 FDSEIINCRVTSKEI
-366 QLSRHKTDISYTA
+366 SRYKTDISYTVYLRYFVA
-379 SLLYCISDFVEE
+379 DFVKE
-391 DKALYLDYDV
+391 DKALYLDYDLV
-401 LVTKNLD
+401 VTKNLD
-408 DLFETD
+408 DLFNID
-414 LQDYPLAAVRDYG
+414 LQDYPLAAIRDYG
-427 GRVYYGREMF
+427 GKVYYGREIF

-443 INNRLWKQEN
+443 INNRVWKQEQLP
-453 MSQRLI
+453 QRLI

-468 VDQADQSILNMLFEN
+468 VDMVDQLMMNKLFEN
-483 RWLEMEFDNNHVV
+483 KWLELDFDNNYIVS
-496 IHKQFTDYELPA
+496 HKQFTDYKLPKS
-508 GQDYPGIIH
+508 QDYPGIIH
-517 YLSHRKPWFDLAAQ
+517 YPSNRKPWDNLGIQA
-531 TYRDVWWYY
+531 YRNVWWYY
-540 HSLEWT
+540 HNLEWT
-546 ELGKNHHL
+546 ELGQNYHL
-554 HPLQKSHI
+554 HTLKKAHI
-562 YPIREPLTCLI
+562 YPQKLPVTCLI
-573 YTSSDQ
+573 YTFSDR
-579 IEQIET
+579 IEK
-585 LIQSLPN
+585 LDSLVQALPE
-592 IQFKIAARVMVSDRL
+592 IQFIIVASVKVSY
-607 KQLLVYPNVTV
+607 QLTKRIVNPNVT
-618 YAGINYL
+618 ILSEFNDL
-625 AELDQEL
+625 SELEQEL
-632 IETSQV
+632 IEISQI
-638 LLDINHGEKTE
+638 LLDINHGEKNVE
-649 EMLDQ
+649 ILEQ
-654 FSERGKL
+654 FAKLGKP

-669 YREVGQ
+669 YSEVGQ
-675 ITYKVEQVQE
+675 IIYKVEQVQE
-685 MIEKLREVE
+685 MINKIREVE
-694 EKHGF
+694 DKHGF